1 MRAHHPRPSHAGSG
15 IRLHPLHYR
24 LLLAALLLVGI
35 TGVVWG
41 ILWDILEREPDTLLH
56 WLTQLHG
63 AGAFLAMLAL
73 GSLLAQHI
81 RFGWNARRNRI
92 SGSVLGAV
100 AALIVLTGYGLYYA
114 GEDLREW
121 SKWIHLAL
129 GTLAFVVLPVHIW
142 LGRRTRQR
150 RGMAHGPQGQRRPSA

>member
-1 MRAHHPRPSHAGSG
+1 MRAHHPRPSHTGSG

-24 LLLAALLLVGI
+24 LLLAVLLLVGF

-41 ILWDILEREPDTLLH
+41 VLWDVLEHESDELLR
-56 WLTQLHG
+56 WLTKLHG
-63 AGAFLAMLAL
+63 AGAFLAMLGL
-73 GSLLAQHI
+73 GSLLAQHV

-92 SGSVLGAV
+92 SGSLLGGFAAV
-100 AALIVLTGYGLYYA
+100 IVLTGYALYYA

-129 GTLAFVVLPVHIW
+129 GTLAFVVLPLHIW

-150 RGMAHGPQGQRRPSA
+150 RGVAHGHK

>member
-1 MRAHHPRPSHAGSG
+1 M
-15 IRLHPLHYR
+15 HPLHYR
-24 LLLAALLLVGI
+24 LLLAALLLVGV

-41 ILWDILEREPDTLLH
+41 VLWDVLEREPDTLLR
-56 WLTQLHG
+56 WLTRLHG

-73 GSLLAQHI
+73 GSLLAHHV

-92 SGSVLGAV
+92 SGSVLGGV

-121 SKWIHLAL
+121 SKWIHLVL
-129 GTLAFVVLPVHIW
+129 GTLAFVVLPLHIW
-142 LGRRTRQR
+142 LGRRTRHQR
-150 RGMAHGPQGQRRPSA
+150 GPAHTAPIQQARNR

>member
-41 ILWDILEREPDTLLH
+41 ILWDVLEREPDTLLR

-63 AGAFLAMLAL
+63 AGAFLALLAL
-73 GSLLAQHI
+73 GSLLTQHI
-81 RFGWNARRNRI
+81 RFGWSARRNRL
-92 SGSVLGAV
+92 SGSVLGGV

-129 GTLAFVVLPVHIW
+129 GTLSLAALPLHIW

-150 RGMAHGPQGQRRPSA
+150 RRMAHAVPAQGGH